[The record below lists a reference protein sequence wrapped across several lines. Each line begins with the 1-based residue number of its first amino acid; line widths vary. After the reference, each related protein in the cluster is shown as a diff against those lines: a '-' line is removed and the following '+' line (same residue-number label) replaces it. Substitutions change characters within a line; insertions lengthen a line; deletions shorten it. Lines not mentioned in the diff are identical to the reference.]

1 MVSRSLGCAVLVAMA
16 LAGSAVNAQQPPAGN
31 SPAAKAPASKPAASK
46 PAAAKPAPQKTG
58 TQSEQPTRAPGS
70 DAARGQPD
78 NRTVRARIALLVEL
92 LAAYRPI
99 EDDRAPRLVNAQI
112 AGPIADALPLQGAG
126 AVYCVRADIDPKFS
140 GILLGTKTTRVTV
153 EARPN
158 GTMSVRARS
167 VAGAFCTGTYGPF
180 PELEQQRA
188 KRRRAMGKPA

>member
-1 MVSRSLGCAVLVAMA
+1 MKSRGVGCALLVAMV
-16 LAGSAVNAQQPPAGN
+16 LAGGGASAQQSPAGN
-31 SPAAKAPASKPAASK
+31 SPAATSPASKPAAGK
-46 PAAAKPAPQKTG
+46 PAA
-58 TQSEQPTRAPGS
+58 PGS
-70 DAARGQPD
+70 GAVRQPD
-78 NRTVRARIALLVEL
+78 HRTVRARIALLVEL
-92 LAAYRPI
+92 LAGYRPI

-112 AGPIADALPLQGAG
+112 AGPIADALPLQGSG
-126 AVYCVRADIDPKFS
+126 EVYCVRADIDPKFS

-188 KRRRAMGKPA
+188 KRRKAMGKPA

>member
-1 MVSRSLGCAVLVAMA
+1 MRSRSIGCVIVLAMA
-16 LAGSAVNAQQPPAGN
+16 LAGGVASAQQSPAAN
-31 SPAAKAPASKPAASK
+31 SPAAKPSASKPGS
-46 PAAAKPAPQKTG
+46 QK
-58 TQSEQPTRAPGS
+58 QSEPPRAPGS
-70 DAARGQPD
+70 GAARGQPD
-78 NRTVRARIALLVEL
+78 NWTVRARIALLVDL
-92 LAAYRPI
+92 LPGYRPI

-112 AGPIADALPLQGAG
+112 AGPIADALPLQGSG

-140 GILLGTKTTRVTV
+140 GILLGTKTTRITV

>member
-1 MVSRSLGCAVLVAMA
+1 MLRTIGCAVLVGMA
-16 LAGSAVNAQQPPAGN
+16 LVGSAAIAQQAPAGTPAAGA
-31 SPAAKAPASKPAASK
+31 SPAAKALASK
-46 PAAAKPAPQKTG
+46 PAAAKPAARTK
-58 TQSEQPTRAPGS
+58 SEQPAGAPGS
-70 DAARGQPD
+70 GAVRGQSD

-140 GILLGTKTTRVTV
+140 GILLGTKSARVTV

-167 VAGAFCTGTYGPF
+167 VAGAFCTGTFGPF

-188 KRRRAMGKPA
+188 KRRKAMGKPA